1 MIVVMKAD
9 ATTAQIEHMAQHIS
23 SLGLTPQVIHGTHQ
37 TVIAAL
43 GDERPGLTEVLEP
56 GEGVEKVLPIM
67 APYKRAS
74 SELKRERTVVKA
86 RGLEVGGTKVSVI
99 AGPCSV
105 ESEEQIVAIARTL
118 KQLGASAL
126 RGGAFK
132 PRTSP
137 YSFQGHKELGLKM
150 LAVARAETGLAIVT
164 EVMAPE
170 HVPLVAEYAD
180 VLQIGAR
187 NMQNY
192 QLLQAVGDS
201 GKPAMLKRGMS
212 ATMEEFLLAAE
223 YILDRGNP
231 NVMLCERGI
240 RTYEEHTRFT
250 LPLATVPYLHD
261 KSHLPVVVDPSHG
274 TGKAKLVAPM
284 SKAAVAAGADA
295 LIIEVH
301 DDPEH
306 AVSDGPDDHARRLR
320 PAHGPV
326 PPDRRSGGSDDVT
339 GLQWGLATARGR
351 VPPCRRHSCRGGRG
365 GATAWPEPF
374 RPAWAGPR
382 RTGRIPRATR
392 RPPCRAPR
400 PGRP

>member
-1 MIVVMKAD
+1 VIVVMKAD
-9 ATTAQIEHMAQHIS
+9 ATTEQIEHIAEHIS
-23 SLGLTPQVIHGTHQ
+23 SLGMKPQVIHGTHQ

-43 GDERPGLTEVLEP
+43 GDERPGLIEVLEP
-56 GEGVEKVLPIM
+56 GQGVEKVLPIM

-74 SELKRERTVVKA
+74 SELKRERTVVKTQS
-86 RGLEVGGTKVSVI
+86 LEVGGKSIAVI

-105 ESEEQIVAIARTL
+105 ENEEQIVRLA
-118 KQLGASAL
+118 KQLKALGATGL

-150 LAVARAETGLAIVT
+150 LATARAETGLAIVT

-170 HVPLVAEYAD
+170 HVPMVAEYAD

-201 GKPAMLKRGMS
+201 GKPALLKRGMS
-212 ATMEEFLLAAE
+212 ATLEEFLLAAE

-231 NVMLCERGI
+231 HVMLCERGI
-240 RTYEEHTRFT
+240 RTYEDHTRFT
-250 LPLATVPYLHD
+250 LPLATVPYLQD

-274 TGKAKLVAPM
+274 TGKAKLVTPM
-284 SKAAVAAGADA
+284 SRASIAAGADG

-306 AVSDGPDDHARRLR
+306 AMSDGAQTIT
-320 PAHGPV
+320 PAAFGKLM
-326 PPDRRSGGSDDVT
+326 D
-339 GLQWGLATARGR
+339 Q
-351 VPPCRRHSCRGGRG
+351 CRRI
-365 GATAWPEPF
+365 AEAVD
-374 RPAWAGPR
+374 
-382 RTGRIPRATR
+382 RTM
-392 RPPCRAPR
+392 
-400 PGRP
+400 